1 MFSLANRIAIVTGS
15 SRGIGKAIAQ
25 DLAKAGASVVVC
37 SRKVESCEQVAEEIR
52 QGGGTAL
59 ALKCNVAHKEELNS
73 LVQSTLDHFGRIDIV
88 VGNAA
93 TNPAYGPMHELED
106 DAYEKIM
113 GTNLRSNLW
122 LANLTCPHMEKTG
135 GGSLIFISSITA
147 LIGSKVI
154 GAYAISKA
162 GEVQMARNLAIE
174 WGLSNIRTNCI
185 APGLV
190 KTEFARA
197 LWENPKA
204 AGLFEKRSALG
215 RIAEPSDISGVA
227 VFLASDAARYITGQC
242 LVADGG
248 ATIYSDF

>member
-1 MFSLANRIAIVTGS
+1 MSGLDGKVVIVTGS

-106 DAYEKIM
+106 DAYEKH
-113 GTNLRSNLW
+113 R
-122 LANLTCPHMEKTG
+122 KFG
-135 GGSLIFISSITA
+135 GC
-147 LIGSKVI
+147 
-154 GAYAISKA
+154 
-162 GEVQMARNLAIE
+162 E
-174 WGLSNIRTNCI
+174 
-185 APGLV
+185 
-190 KTEFARA
+190 
-197 LWENPKA
+197 
-204 AGLFEKRSALG
+204 
-215 RIAEPSDISGVA
+215 
-227 VFLASDAARYITGQC
+227 
-242 LVADGG
+242 
-248 ATIYSDF
+248 